1 MRDAYAA
8 TATDGY
14 APEYVR
20 TTARCWEA
28 VVQDAMAMGDRG
40 VRDGRVAV
48 EGPPPMPPTTVIVE
62 PPVRVV
68 YDCDNRYV
76 FYNEAGYDLAVRYA
90 GYGAGVLRVAHGGP
104 FVWVAARF
112 GPMQFWV
119 GDTPIVY
126 TSAMHR
132 PCGGRRIVVGPVI
145 YPWYGWRA
153 GLGVY
158 VGPRYVAPRY
168 GPPLRYVV
176 PRPNHPVM
184 VVPPR
189 RGRDDDWGARRPPGR
204 PHGRAGRDG
213 DGDVAQIQHLAGV
226 AERDVAKLQGARIGF
241 VFGRLGIVPEAC
253 STWFLPRVVGV
264 SRAGCRATCCD
275 RRHGRRPCRPRG

>member
-1 MRDAYAA
+1 M
-8 TATDGY
+8 
-14 APEYVR
+14 
-20 TTARCWEA
+20 
-28 VVQDAMAMGDRG
+28 
-40 VRDGRVAV
+40 
-48 EGPPPMPPTTVIVE
+48 
-62 PPVRVV
+62 
-68 YDCDNRYV
+68 

-90 GYGAGVLRVAHGGP
+90 GYGGGVLRVAPGGP
-104 FVWVAARF
+104 SVWVAARF

-189 RGRDDDWGARRPPGR
+189 RGRDDDWGDRRPPGR
-204 PHGRAGRDG
+204 PHGRDGRDG
-213 DGDVAQIQHLAGV
+213 EDHRTYGDRGV
-226 AERDVAKLQGARIGF
+226 AV
-241 VFGRLGIVPEAC
+241 
-253 STWFLPRVVGV
+253 
-264 SRAGCRATCCD
+264 
-275 RRHGRRPCRPRG
+275 PRGTPPATHGNTPAPTPAPPGRPEKPGAKGDGPKGGGRAERIAEPKTQEGRTPGRPEFRP